1 VNIYLHFHPL
11 RNPSAHVRKGLGPAD
26 IYCTSDILITCQST
40 CNVGLVPAPAA
51 NWRDQPPFAP
61 GANWRVVPRPRRR
74 GRHPYLFARVA
85 APRFPHRRPS
95 PKSPSIATSQ
105 HPPGRQLAT
114 SLPPPLRASPGPIP
128 GPESRSWAPMP
139 WVRPPRATPWLRC
152 TKIVTHGARDSA
164 DEDHPA
170 KGSPLRT
177 SSTPQVLYP
186 RISYPR
192 SRPAAFPSQAIS
204 AGSLLHRLTDQGWGS
219 KWHTTVKVA
228 RKCWWG
234 TFYYGGGPRHAFL
247 LTNKGPVWANSRK
260 FRDLAV
266 WSGSVIT
273 ANWRVRLK
281 TAGLGSPEQ
290 TSRV

>member
-1 VNIYLHFHPL
+1 
-11 RNPSAHVRKGLGPAD
+11 
-26 IYCTSDILITCQST
+26 
-40 CNVGLVPAPAA
+40 
-51 NWRDQPPFAP
+51 
-61 GANWRVVPRPRRR
+61 
-74 GRHPYLFARVA
+74 
-85 APRFPHRRPS
+85 
-95 PKSPSIATSQ
+95 
-105 HPPGRQLAT
+105 
-114 SLPPPLRASPGPIP
+114 
-128 GPESRSWAPMP
+128 MP

-186 RISYPR
+186 RISRPR
-192 SRPAAFPSQAIS
+192 SRPTAFPSQAIR
-204 AGSLLHRLTDQGWGS
+204 AGSLLHRLTDLSWGS

-266 WSGSVIT
+266 WSRSITT
-273 ANWRVRLK
+273 ANWRV
-281 TAGLGSPEQ
+281 
-290 TSRV
+290 

>member
-1 VNIYLHFHPL
+1 MPATPDRLSALPPL
-11 RNPSAHVRKGLGPAD
+11 PR
-26 IYCTSDILITCQST
+26 CQLARST
-40 CNVGLVPAPAA
+40 PPAPTGEWFPALA
-51 NWRDQPPFAP
+51 DAK
-61 GANWRVVPRPRRR
+61 RRR
-74 GRHPYLFARVA
+74 RHPYLYARVA
-85 APRFPHRRPS
+85 APRFPHHRPS
-95 PKSPSIATSQ
+95 PKPPKSPSIATSQ

-114 SLPPPLRASPGPIP
+114 SLPPPLRASPGPIA

-186 RISYPR
+186 RISHPR
-192 SRPAAFPSQAIS
+192 SRPTAFPSQAIR
-204 AGSLLHRLTDQGWGS
+204 AGSLLHRLTDQSWGS